1 MDYQKTF
8 TEDRIEHHTFSVHF
22 ARQYGINA
30 AIIFE
35 NLYYW
40 VKKNCL
46 NDQNYRDGFYWTY
59 NKLSAFAEYFPEMTI
74 DQIKYAISKLIEE
87 GLIKVWNYNSSKF
100 DKTNWYTIT
109 EKGFKAYNGEDVS
122 DIPCSSQVNE
132 SESEENPSNSADT
145 PNIDFS
151 DNRSDHLTLPNDDFS
166 DNRSDDKSV
175 IGEVNL
181 PDRICKIT
189 CSGRDYYPTNTK
201 YNTSLSNT
209 NIISS
214 NLLTTHVRAREL
226 GQAELESHIFERIG
240 RNLSYPEKR
249 IVSEWVDADEEI
261 EIIDLAIGDNL
272 FRKDKFDLKYARD
285 TINTWKSRG
294 AATSTEIRN
303 MILDDHVINLRY
315 SIRKEDEDDILGR
328 SEIYGLQMQRD
339 QLNDSYKR
347 KDYQEFAR
355 ISTMVKSDKVAQYL
369 TEDVRKLYYTY
380 RQIAI

>member
-1 MDYQKTF
+1 MEYHTIFSQN
-8 TEDRIEHHTFSVHF
+8 RNEHHSFSIAF
-22 ARQYGINA
+22 ARKYGINEA
-30 AIIFE
+30 LLFE
-35 NLYYW
+35 NIYYW
-40 VKKNCL
+40 VKFNCYEEKNFK
-46 NDQNYRDGFYWTY
+46 DGYYWTY
-59 NKLSAFAEYFPEMTI
+59 NKQSTFAEYFPELTPK
-74 DQIKYAISKLIEE
+74 QIRNAFNHLIEE
-87 GLIKVWNYNSSKF
+87 GLIVTANYNPNKF
-100 DKTNWYTIT
+100 VKTLWYTVT
-109 EKGFKAYNGEDVS
+109 EKGFREYA
-122 DIPCSSQVNE
+122 
-132 SESEENPSNSADT
+132 
-145 PNIDFS
+145 
-151 DNRSDHLTLPNDDFS
+151 DDFFPENSEQEYEQQEEPS
-166 DNRSDDKSV
+166 DTENTSIVSKLSIRNAPEGDANDAVMTNATDNNDNIGLPQRANRIAPEGNS
-175 IGEVNL
+175 
-181 PDRICKIT
+181 RC
-189 CSGRDYYPTNTK
+189 PTGQPNTK

-272 FRKDKFDLKYARD
+272 FRKDKFDLKYARE

-303 MILDDHVINLRY
+303 MILDDHVINLRC

-339 QLNDSYKR
+339 LLNDSYKR

-355 ISTMVKSDKVAQYL
+355 ISTWGKSDKVAQYL